1 MIKEASDLF
10 ITNSI
15 PCIILICMVV
25 LLCVLSRTIKKG
37 YAYIRIT
44 AYIVFLAQVIIQIML
59 GSTFEE
65 SVCIWICELL
75 IALITAKKIEEE
87 KVIEEEPKVEEESQE
102 APIQDTKEDNQ

>member
-1 MIKEASDLF
+1 
-10 ITNSI
+10 
-15 PCIILICMVV
+15 MVV

-65 SVCIWICELL
+65 SVCIWICELF

-87 KVIEEEPKVEEESQE
+87 KVIEEEPKVEKESQE
-102 APIQDTKEDNQ
+102 PTLDTKEDNQ